1 MLVKVTDR
9 LCRLEEFERL
19 LLLVVVAAVVET
31 VVVEAALVVVA
42 VEDCGNDIERL
53 NLGRS
58 KSITLRRC

>member
-9 LCRLEEFERL
+9 LCWLERLL
-19 LLLVVVAAVVET
+19 LLLVVVAIDVET
-31 VVVEAALVVVA
+31 VVVEAAAVLA
-42 VEDCGNDIERL
+42 VEVCGKDIERR